1 MMGAHDSVHDGCPTL
16 RAFAKS
22 GTQHLSLAKRAGRVR
37 TMNCMPFSDFQGNS
51 ETVRQ
56 LREMLARDRFPHA
69 VILAGPQG
77 AGKYTLALMVAR
89 AMNCLQPL
97 ETDGLPD
104 FCGVCS
110 NCTRIGQAED
120 LDSRFAEAVEARE
133 GLRET
138 DKRETRILVQTH
150 PDVLVVPPD
159 PPQMMIKVDQVR
171 QVIQT
176 ARYKPQEAR
185 RRVFIFV
192 DSAFMKEAANALL
205 KVLEEPPDFATIF
218 LLARNP
224 GELLPTIRSR
234 CVIFSLSA
242 LPTAEIEGYLEK
254 SRPEWNARQRQLVA
268 RLSGGAVGRA
278 RTLSLEDYMAARK
291 DALTLL
297 VTAIRS
303 GEHTDLFK
311 TTETYRAGG
320 EGKEKTD
327 RLLGAVYSLLK
338 DLTALVSNAPELVRN
353 TDIAAELKSLAAAV
367 DFTWIAQAT
376 QQLGQVQSGMR
387 RNVLRPLSLD
397 AFALALER

>member
-1 MMGAHDSVHDGCPTL
+1 
-16 RAFAKS
+16 
-22 GTQHLSLAKRAGRVR
+22 
-37 TMNCMPFSDFQGNS
+37 MPFSDFQGNA

-89 AMNCLQPL
+89 TMNCLQPRL
-97 ETDGLPD
+97 TDGLPD

-110 NCTRIGQAED
+110 NCTRIAQAED
-120 LDSRFAEAVEARE
+120 LEARFAEAVEARE

-150 PDVLVVPPD
+150 PDVMVVPPD
-159 PPQMMIKVDQVR
+159 PPQMMIKIDQVR

-176 ARYKPQEAR
+176 VRYKPQEAR
-185 RRVFIFV
+185 RRVFIFT

-234 CVIFSLSA
+234 CITITLSA
-242 LPTAEIEGYLEK
+242 LPAQEIERYLAE
-254 SRPEWNARQRQLVA
+254 SRPEWNERQRQLVA

-278 RTLSLEDYMAARK
+278 RTLNLEEYMSARK

-297 VTAIRS
+297 GTALRS
-303 GEHTDLFK
+303 TEHSDLFRA
-311 TTETYRAGG
+311 TETYRAGG

-327 RLLGAVYSLLK
+327 RLLGAVYGLLK
-338 DLTALVSNAPELVRN
+338 DIMAITSGAPDLMRN
-353 TDIAAELKSLAAAV
+353 TDITAELKTLAGAV
-367 DFTWIAQAT
+367 DFNWIAQAP

-387 RNVLRPLSLD
+387 RNGLRPRSVV
-397 AFALALER
+397 AFAIPLGRRG